1 MSKIRGA
8 LTFVAALVLYALVMP
23 ISAFASTPT
32 TPTVIEVHNSDE
44 FDRAVA
50 TVNAAPSGE
59 YVIELTD
66 DIQTGGALF
75 TSSRPVSIVGNGHTI
90 TLKPHGSF
98 HIEKGAKLDLGSKN
112 GGDSL
117 TISGGH
123 AKMIEDP
130 GLLYVEGACNMYS
143 GVKLADRE
151 GNNYF
156 GGGVTVQ
163 GGTFHMHGGTIE
175 NCGIK
180 DGSICYGGGVAVI
193 YGGSFIMDG
202 GEIKNCYATSSF
214 KASDYGMDSRI
225 ITSAGGGVYVSGGS
239 SFVMTGGTISNNKA
253 NEMGGGVAVVASIE
267 EIINGGWGNLQ
278 SSAQILGGTISGNEA
293 NDGAGVLASAYFY
306 AQAYGLCAPTP
317 SVGAA
322 EKPGLFLKNA
332 TITNNTANQDEG
344 YGAGVLA
351 VMMKSPAAAEIRDC
365 TITKNS
371 AAVGGGVASYGNFTS
386 LTIDGCTI
394 TGNKATNYGGGFA
407 AESNSGEGA
416 GTTITNAK
424 LCNNSAGKAASDV
437 YLNDSAAKLSSA
449 SDMNELYLGK
459 PDDATNQKIDGW
471 YLDDETSRYAD
482 QSKSERNEYTNYGNI
497 ESAGMVCLIAANNP
511 TLAKVTFT
519 NEDGSLIYS
528 EKYYVVGTKA
538 DQIAI
543 PTPTKP
549 SDDTYN
555 YYFDSWHTKIE
566 DVTGDVVYKAQ
577 FKRVFKR
584 FGAKYTFSSTSSD
597 RQLPGE
603 VLALL
608 PNDANDYMHNDVVSA
623 FVPSQTTVDVADG
636 TWIFV
641 GYDRDSAIADMATA
655 DSEGNVT
662 FAGSWKFVEKGS
674 TPSEPGNG
682 NQGGANG
689 DDNHQTGPNGKPDT
703 AQKADSSLPRTGDD
717 TGVSLGYAL
726 LLAAMV
732 ALGSAAYVRRGRNC

>member
-1 MSKIRGA
+1 
-8 LTFVAALVLYALVMP
+8 MP
-23 ISAFASTPT
+23 VSAFAATPT
-32 TPTVIEVHNSDE
+32 TIEVGNSSE
-44 FDRAVA
+44 FDSAVA
-50 TVNAAPSGE
+50 TVNAATSGE
-59 YVIELTD
+59 YVIGLTD
-66 DIQTGGALF
+66 DIQTGGASF
-75 TSSRPVSIVGNGHTI
+75 SSSQPVSIVGNGHTI
-90 TLKPHGSF
+90 TLEQYGCLS
-98 HIEKGAKLDLGSKN
+98 INKGTELDLGSKN

-117 TISGGH
+117 TISGGNVNSN
-123 AKMIEDP
+123 DVP

-143 GVKLADRE
+143 GVTLADRE

-163 GGTFHMHGGTIE
+163 GGTFHMYGGTIK
-175 NCGIK
+175 NCGI
-180 DGSICYGGGVAVI
+180 DGGSICYGGGGAVI
-193 YGGSFIMDG
+193 YGGSFVMDG

-253 NEMGGGVAVVASIE
+253 NEMGGGVAVVASID

-306 AQAYGLCAPTP
+306 AQARGLCAPTP
-317 SVGAA
+317 SVGAV
-322 EKPGLFLKNA
+322 EKPGLFLENA

-351 VMMKSPAAAEIRDC
+351 VMMKSPAAAEIRGC
-365 TITKNS
+365 TITNNS
-371 AAVGGGVASYGNFTS
+371 AAIGGGVASYGNYTN
-386 LTIDGCTI
+386 LAIDGCAI
-394 TGNKATNYGGGFA
+394 TGNKAAHYGGGFA
-407 AESNSGEGA
+407 ADSNSGEGA
-416 GTTITNAK
+416 GTTITNTK
-424 LCNNSAGKAASDV
+424 LCNNTADKAASDI
-437 YLNDSAAKLSSA
+437 YLNGSAAKLSSA
-449 SDMNELYLGK
+449 SDMNEQYLGK
-459 PDDATNQKIDGW
+459 PEDATNQKIDGW
-471 YLDDETSRYAD
+471 YLDDETSRYTA
-482 QSKSERNEYTNYGNI
+482 QSKGERNEYANYGSI
-497 ESAGMVCLIAANNP
+497 ESAGKVCLIAANNP

-528 EKYYVVGTKA
+528 EKYYAVGTKA
-538 DQIAI
+538 DQIVV

-549 SDDTYN
+549 SDDTYD
-555 YYFDSWHTKIE
+555 YYFDSWHTTIG

-584 FGAKYTFSSTSSD
+584 FGAKYTFSSTSSGK
-597 RQLPGE
+597 QLPSE

-608 PNDANDYMHNDVVSA
+608 PNDTNDYVRNDVVRAS
-623 FVPSQTTVDVADG
+623 VPSRTTVDVADG

-662 FAGSWKFVEKGS
+662 FAGSWKFVEKGG
-674 TPSEPGNG
+674 TPPEAGNG

-703 AQKADSSLPRTGDD
+703 AQKADSSLPETGDD
-717 TGVSLGYAL
+717 TGVGLGYAL

-732 ALGSAAYVRRGRNC
+732 ALGSAVYVRRGRNC

>member
-1 MSKIRGA
+1 MSKIRRELA
-8 LTFVAALVLYALVMP
+8 LVAALALYVLVMP
-23 ISAFASTPT
+23 VSAFAATPT
-32 TPTVIEVHNSDE
+32 TIEVGNSSE
-44 FDRAVA
+44 FDSAVA
-50 TVNAAPSGE
+50 TVNAATSGE
-59 YVIELTD
+59 YVIGLTD
-66 DIQTGGALF
+66 DIQTGGASF
-75 TSSRPVSIVGNGHTI
+75 SSSQPVSIVGNGHTI
-90 TLKPHGSF
+90 TLEQYGCLS
-98 HIEKGAKLDLGSKN
+98 INKGTELDLGSKN

-117 TISGGH
+117 TISGGNVNSN
-123 AKMIEDP
+123 DVP

-143 GVKLADRE
+143 GVTLADRE

-163 GGTFHMHGGTIE
+163 GGTFHMYGGTIK
-175 NCGIK
+175 NCGI
-180 DGSICYGGGVAVI
+180 DGGSICYGGGVAVI
-193 YGGSFIMDG
+193 YGGSFVMDG

-253 NEMGGGVAVVASIE
+253 NEMGGGVAVVASID

-306 AQAYGLCAPTP
+306 AQARGLCAPTP
-317 SVGAA
+317 SVGAV
-322 EKPGLFLKNA
+322 EKPGLFLENA

-351 VMMKSPAAAEIRDC
+351 VMMKSPAAAEIRGC
-365 TITKNS
+365 TITNNS
-371 AAVGGGVASYGNFTS
+371 AAIGGGVASYGNYTN
-386 LTIDGCTI
+386 LAIDGCAI
-394 TGNKATNYGGGFA
+394 TGNKAAHYGGGFA
-407 AESNSGEGA
+407 ADSNSGEGA
-416 GTTITNAK
+416 GTTITNTK
-424 LCNNSAGKAASDV
+424 LCNNTADKAASDI
-437 YLNDSAAKLSSA
+437 YLNGSAAKLSSA
-449 SDMNELYLGK
+449 SDMNEQYLGK
-459 PDDATNQKIDGW
+459 PEDATNQKIDGW
-471 YLDDETSRYAD
+471 YLDDETSRYTA
-482 QSKSERNEYTNYGNI
+482 QSKGERNEYANYGSI
-497 ESAGMVCLIAANNP
+497 ESAGKVCLIAANNP

-528 EKYYVVGTKA
+528 EKYYAVGTKA
-538 DQIAI
+538 DQIVV

-549 SDDTYN
+549 SDDTYD
-555 YYFDSWHTKIE
+555 YYFDSWHTTIG

-584 FGAKYTFSSTSSD
+584 FGAKYTFSSTSSGK
-597 RQLPGE
+597 QLPSE

-608 PNDANDYMHNDVVSA
+608 PNDTNDYVRNDVVRAS
-623 FVPSQTTVDVADG
+623 VPSRTTVDVADG

-662 FAGSWKFVEKGS
+662 FAGSWKFVEKGG
-674 TPSEPGNG
+674 TPPEAGNG

-703 AQKADSSLPRTGDD
+703 AQKADSSLPETGDD
-717 TGVSLGYAL
+717 TGVGLGYAL

-732 ALGSAAYVRRGRNC
+732 ALGSAVYVRRGRNC

>member
-1 MSKIRGA
+1 MSKFRRA
-8 LTFVAALVLYALVMP
+8 LTFVVALVLYALIMP
-23 ISAFASTPT
+23 ISAFAA
-32 TPTVIEVHNSDE
+32 TPTVIEVDNSSK
-44 FDRAVA
+44 FDNAVA
-50 TVNAAPSGE
+50 TVNNATSGE

-66 DIQTGGALF
+66 DIQTGGASF
-75 TSSRPVSIVGNGHTI
+75 TSSRPVSIVGNGRTI
-90 TLKPHGSF
+90 TLKPHGYF

-112 GGDSL
+112 GGGSL

-239 SFVMTGGTISNNKA
+239 SFVMNGGTISNNKA
-253 NEMGGGVAVVASIE
+253 NEMGGGVAVVASID

-306 AQAYGLCAPTP
+306 AAAYGLCAPTP
-317 SVGAA
+317 SVGVA

-332 TITNNTANQDEG
+332 TITNNTANQGEG
-344 YGAGVLA
+344 YGGGVLA

-365 TITKNS
+365 TITKNT

-394 TGNKATNYGGGFA
+394 TGNKAANYGGGFA

-416 GTTITNAK
+416 GTTITNTK
-424 LCNNSAGKAASDV
+424 LCNNAADKAASDV
-437 YLNDSAAKLSSA
+437 YLNDSKAKLSSA

-459 PDDATNQKIDGW
+459 PDDATNQIIDGW
-471 YLDDETSRYAD
+471 YLDGETPRYAD
-482 QSKSERNEYTNYGNI
+482 QSKSERSEYTNYESIEPGNK
-497 ESAGMVCLIAANNP
+497 VCLIAANNP

-528 EKYYVVGTKA
+528 EKYYAVGTKA
-538 DQIAI
+538 DQIAV

-555 YYFDSWHTKIE
+555 YYFDSWHTKIG

-597 RQLPGE
+597 RQLPSE

-608 PNDANDYMHNDVVSA
+608 PNDAKDYVHNDVVSA

-641 GYDRDSAIADMATA
+641 GYNRDSAIADMATA

-689 DDNHQTGPNGKPDT
+689 DDNHQAGPNGKPDT

-717 TGVSLGYAL
+717 TGVGLGYAL
-726 LLAAMV
+726 LLVAMV